1 MVLIS
6 YLLFHEDSDVAER
19 YAEQGA
25 NSTNVY
31 TLLLQNKV
39 ICKECQTS
47 IGGQTENLSL
57 SNRALIAKCR
67 IR

>member
-39 ICKECQTS
+39 ICKECKTS
-47 IGGQTENLSL
+47 IGVKLKTCLCQIE
-57 SNRALIAKCR
+57 R
-67 IR
+67 